1 MVDLALPSLTNSQ
14 VSSLPR
20 GARRRGLLTRMIGG
34 VREWRHRVREREL
47 LASLSD
53 RELADFGAT
62 RADVYRELSA
72 QFWRA
77 LPPC

>member
-1 MVDLALPSLTNSQ
+1 MVGLVLPSLTNSQ
-14 VSSLPR
+14 VSALPR
-20 GARRRGLLTRMIGG
+20 TRRRRRLLARMIET

-47 LASLSD
+47 LASLND

-62 RADVYRELSA
+62 RADVYRELNA

-77 LPPC
+77 PPPC